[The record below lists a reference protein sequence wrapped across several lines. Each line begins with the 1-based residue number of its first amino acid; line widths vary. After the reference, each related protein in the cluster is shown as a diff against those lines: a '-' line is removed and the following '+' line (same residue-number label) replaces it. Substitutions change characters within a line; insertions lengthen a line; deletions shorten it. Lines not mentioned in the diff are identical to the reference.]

1 MQGHEGVLQLRQNL
15 SVASQLDKVADQVAQ
30 QPLAVRHGSNRFLVR
45 ERPGLVG
52 IIGGVAGAVWMAVS
66 VFRRVRRLPDQVT
79 TRRLYEQATGV
90 DRDRANAD
98 LAIVADRL
106 SPLVSAPDGPQG
118 DALVLKASRRLVAWV
133 AAGRTADEQMS
144 AVEAAF
150 ADWVQVAEDDDA
162 VPGALV
168 ESLESYAEAWDA
180 ALRRREP

>member
-15 SVASQLDKVADQVAQ
+15 SVTSQLDKVADQVAQ

-98 LAIVADRL
+98 LGLVADRL

-118 DALVLKASRRLVAWV
+118 DALVLGASRRLVAWV
-133 AAGRTADEQMS
+133 AAGRTNDEQLS
-144 AVEAAF
+144 DVEAAF
-150 ADWVQVAEDDDA
+150 AHWVQVAEHDDPDA
-162 VPGALV
+162 DAFAN
-168 ESLESYAEAWDA
+168 SLESYVDAWDA
-180 ALRRREP
+180 ATRPTG

>member
-15 SVASQLDKVADQVAQ
+15 SVASQLDEVADQVAQ

-79 TRRLYEQATGV
+79 TRRLYEQAAGV

-98 LAIVADRL
+98 LALVADRL
-106 SPLVSAPDGPQG
+106 SPLVSAPDGPHG
-118 DALVLKASRRLVAWV
+118 DALVLRASRRLVAWV